1 MAYPLTIT
9 ASAMRDINRSAI
21 LEIIRRESPISRTA
35 IAERLDVSL
44 PTVMRIVD
52 ELIAEGFVRPQG
64 STEWSGGR
72 RRSLLEFNADGH
84 VVIGVDMGGTKMYGA
99 ISDLGGNILDEVN
112 ISRHGTTGEDS
123 FNYLTNLID
132 KLLSS
137 PKMEGRNLR
146 GVGVGVPGVTLHKEG
161 IVTWAYTLH
170 WDQFPLK
177 ARLFE
182 RYNLPITV
190 DNDVNLAALGE
201 LWFGAGQNVQNMILI
216 TLGTGIGAGVI
227 IDGALYRGAK
237 EASGEIGNMIPG
249 KEFLGKD
256 YRAFGA
262 LESVASGTGI
272 AARARELLKSK
283 WSPEELS
290 NLISE
295 DVFEAARKG
304 EDWARIIIHE
314 TVDTLS
320 IAIANLVAIFD
331 PELVVLGGGVSRS
344 ADLLIEP
351 IRTRIAI
358 ALPNPAKLVVSDL
371 GLQATVMGAITNVL
385 HNTSN
390 FYVVHKLS

>member
-1 MAYPLTIT
+1 
-9 ASAMRDINRSAI
+9 
-21 LEIIRRESPISRTA
+21 
-35 IAERLDVSL
+35 
-44 PTVMRIVD
+44 
-52 ELIAEGFVRPQG
+52 
-64 STEWSGGR
+64 
-72 RRSLLEFNADGH
+72 
-84 VVIGVDMGGTKMYGA
+84 
-99 ISDLGGNILDEVN
+99 
-112 ISRHGTTGEDS
+112 
-123 FNYLTNLID
+123 
-132 KLLSS
+132 
-137 PKMEGRNLR
+137 
-146 GVGVGVPGVTLHKEG
+146 
-161 IVTWAYTLH
+161 
-170 WDQFPLK
+170 
-177 ARLFE
+177 
-182 RYNLPITV
+182 
-190 DNDVNLAALGE
+190 
-201 LWFGAGQNVQNMILI
+201 
-216 TLGTGIGAGVI
+216 
-227 IDGALYRGAK
+227 
-237 EASGEIGNMIPG
+237 MIPG
-249 KEFLGKD
+249 KEFLGID

-283 WSPEELS
+283 RSPEELS